1 MFALLIKVSSC
12 ISPCGTFVIAS
23 GQDGAVYIWNADNG
37 TLVHVYEKPL
47 GSFPA
52 DSTPVVNRYET
63 V

>member
-1 MFALLIKVSSC
+1 
-12 ISPCGTFVIAS
+12 VIAS